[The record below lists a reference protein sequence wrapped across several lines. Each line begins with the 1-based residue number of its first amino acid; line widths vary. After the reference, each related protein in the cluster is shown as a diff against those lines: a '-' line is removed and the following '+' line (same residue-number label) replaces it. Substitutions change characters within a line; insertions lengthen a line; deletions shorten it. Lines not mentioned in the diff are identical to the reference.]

1 MPEKVRRTTL
11 SDPETGASM
20 IKTGAVPFFLL
31 NLVMAAGVSSALAAP
46 NPSQP
51 STSPK
56 PAAATKAT
64 VSADPFEHPATQKAA
79 APAAG
84 PQASTAPAKP
94 AATPPATAPAK
105 PAATPPAPAPPN
117 LPSKELEAFM
127 QGFEG
132 KWKCETKFPAG
143 SMGPGSLPMTAKT
156 DIAIKKEFDGFSWH
170 GEFKL
175 AKTITTSA
183 TSGMFQIG
191 YAAGAKQATFLSYDS
206 VGSAMM
212 GAGALAGDAVT
223 FNEEGF
229 LKGAKVR
236 VRETLAKKGPRKIH
250 HKFEVEQGKS
260 YQLMAEDSCTK

>member
-1 MPEKVRRTTL
+1 
-11 SDPETGASM
+11 M
-20 IKTGAVPFFLL
+20 IKTGTVPFFLL
-31 NLVMAAGVSSALAAP
+31 NLAMAAGVSSALAAP
-46 NPSQP
+46 NPSQS

-64 VSADPFEHPATQKAA
+64 VSADPFEQPATQKTA
-79 APAAG
+79 APATTG
-84 PQASTAPAKP
+84 PQ
-94 AATPPATAPAK
+94 PATAPAK
-105 PAATPPAPAPPN
+105 PAATPSAPPPPN

-127 QGFEG
+127 RGFEG

-175 AKTITTSA
+175 EKTITTSA
-183 TSGMFQIG
+183 TSGVFQIG
-191 YAAGAKQATFLSYDS
+191 YAAGAKQTTFLSYDS
-206 VGSAMM
+206 MGSAMM

-229 LKGAKVR
+229 LKGVKVK

-260 YQLMAEDSCTK
+260 YQLMAEDTCTK